1 MSDQQHNQV
10 LTDILE
16 RIVRVET
23 KIDVMSDIRNTASL
37 AKDTADQAMSSVK
50 SAHYRID
57 KIDKVIFWIGTTI
70 IGAVILGLLA
80 MLFTKG

>member
-1 MSDQQHNQV
+1 MSEPDHKV

-23 KIDVMSDIRNTASL
+23 KIDVMADIKTTAVQ
-37 AKDTADQAMSSVK
+37 AKATADEALASTK

-57 KIDKVIFWIGTTI
+57 KIDKIIFWVGTTI
-70 IGAVILGLLA
+70 VGSVILGMLA

>member
-1 MSDQQHNQV
+1 MSDQDTKV

-37 AKDTADQAMSSVK
+37 AKDTADQALSSVK
-50 SAHYRID
+50 SAHHRID
-57 KIDKVIFWIGTTI
+57 KIDKIIFWLGSTI

-80 MLFTKG
+80 MLFTRG